1 MKFPYIVKYGGIRT
15 DIGKHFYDEN
25 KLLSL
30 IEYGRDF
37 FISLIIC
44 QEAPIINKRFF
55 QHLKI

>member
-30 IEYGRDF
+30 IEYGWDF
-37 FISLIIC
+37 FYKFDYLSGSTYY
-44 QEAPIINKRFF
+44 K
-55 QHLKI
+55 